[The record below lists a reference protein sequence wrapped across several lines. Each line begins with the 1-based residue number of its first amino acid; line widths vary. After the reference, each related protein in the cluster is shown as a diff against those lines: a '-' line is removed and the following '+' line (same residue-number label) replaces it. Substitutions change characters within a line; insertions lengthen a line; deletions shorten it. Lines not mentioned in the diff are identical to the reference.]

1 MHADQQIYSLLIN
14 FMIYRV
20 KCFLL
25 SLHKLFSGMK
35 KLIFGLVAISVM
47 SCNFHDAR
55 KKDATEALSEANQA
69 LSSGH
74 PDSSAVKEALVAVE
88 SFVKR
93 FPEDSLS
100 PSFLFELALVYE
112 KQRQYDS
119 ALKTLDRVYSYYP
132 RSKQAGKALF
142 LEGFLYNELH
152 QLDKAKEKYELYLK
166 EYSANDAKM
175 TNDAQMEL
183 QNLGKSPEEILN
195 EIQEKAKQDSIQAHG
210 PSSPGK

>member
-20 KCFLL
+20 KCFRL

-47 SCNFHDAR
+47 SCDFHDTR
-55 KKDATEALSEANQA
+55 KKDATEGLSKANQA
-69 LSSGH
+69 LSSDH
-74 PDSSAVKEALVAVE
+74 PDSSAVKQARAAVE

-119 ALKTLDRVYSYYP
+119 AIITLDRVYSYYP

-142 LEGFLYNELH
+142 LEGFLYANTLH

-195 EIQEKAKQDSIQAHG
+195 EIQEKAKQDSLPAHG
-210 PSSPGK
+210 TS